1 MSRVLHLRMFTFEDN
16 ISDRL
21 DNSDYFSLVY
31 YMQLSDI
38 TIFGSKIHLLLQECL
53 DAQSI
58 N

>member
-1 MSRVLHLRMFTFEDN
+1 MFTFKDNN

-31 YMQLSDI
+31 HMLLSDI
-38 TIFGSKIHLLLQECL
+38 SFFGNKIHLLLQECL
-53 DAQSI
+53 YAHNI

>member
-1 MSRVLHLRMFTFEDN
+1 MFTFEDN

-31 YMQLSDI
+31 YMLLSDI